1 MHCFTLNSLWFHAWR
16 DMLKQEYAERGSGM
30 VLNTVYGVSK
40 PKESPVDKTD
50 QIPINRRT
58 PLSRLR
64 LSELELLIRRRWFE
78 HATHVAYYPETLVRA
93 VLLSGAQPQE
103 TVWQEAVTASL
114 KAVLRELHELGL
126 SRAETCMK
134 MNELAICISDEVAC
148 AALDLVSAATLVEV
162 ANGTLLR
169 VRDEM
174 WSQGPNHTRGDG
186 MARRKTS

>member
-1 MHCFTLNSLWFHAWR
+1 MVMNAAYVLSQPAKSPAGNTNQFTS
-16 DMLKQEYAERGSGM
+16 E
-30 VLNTVYGVSK
+30 
-40 PKESPVDKTD
+40 
-50 QIPINRRT
+50 RRT

-64 LSELELLIRRRWFE
+64 LSELELSIRRRWFE

-148 AALDLVSAATLVEV
+148 APLDLVSAATLVEV

-174 WSQGPNHTRGDG
+174 WSQGPNHTHDDG
-186 MARRKTS
+186 IPRRKTS